1 MSRNFCIE
9 IDICNVPTQ
18 MQANLI
24 ARTGKLSSKIDQL
37 PLLESST
44 LFRATALHALIQWT
58 IILPQFGSQLNSKSH
73 AVLYI

>member
-1 MSRNFCIE
+1 MYWQTKPILKNKFIKMSRNFCIE

-24 ARTGKLSSKIDQL
+24 VRTGKLSSKIDQL

-44 LFRATALHALIQWT
+44 LFRATALHALIQ
-58 IILPQFGSQLNSKSH
+58 
-73 AVLYI
+73 